1 MKPTMRIV
9 TTFFL
14 VVPTLLV
21 AHPRLAEAAATAAP
35 DWVLQRPDLVDAY
48 WGIGQ
53 VAFADSLPTGEE
65 KQVAYGYAAAE
76 LSAMIGQRIVA
87 SFSSFKQETG
97 VGPDAPLEEKTIA
110 TIERFSRTSLSGV
123 RIREEWV
130 DTRGKR
136 YHVLLVIGLA
146 EANRQMEAWAEHE
159 EAILREVV
167 EVGIRQIE
175 DRLKQVESRVGDQD
189 ARIEG
194 LQQSISTLFTEM
206 EASKDKIEVLESGE
220 FNWSRKL
227 IRASG
232 IGVPNEDLPA
242 GVQRQSAVRAAQLD
256 AKNNLLKLVDT
267 FEVESKVLMRDGV
280 LESSVIVERMRGRI
294 RGAHQVGETV
304 FQPDGTAEVIMEVDV
319 REVFSD

>member
-1 MKPTMRIV
+1 
-9 TTFFL
+9 
-14 VVPTLLV
+14 
-21 AHPRLAEAAATAAP
+21 
-35 DWVLQRPDLVDAY
+35 
-48 WGIGQ
+48 
-53 VAFADSLPTGEE
+53 
-65 KQVAYGYAAAE
+65 
-76 LSAMIGQRIVA
+76 
-87 SFSSFKQETG
+87 
-97 VGPDAPLEEKTIA
+97 
-110 TIERFSRTSLSGV
+110 
-123 RIREEWV
+123 V